1 LEASLEMY
9 EKSLAHLEEVDSKYN
24 ITKQAEKKAKGKLF
38 DSEVPFETLLIPR
51 PHRCGEK
58 IANSGITCCVRVC
71 VHVCMCVCVCVCAC
85 VRACVRVS
93 LQMEKEDREEGLA
106 ILAAA
111 TKELPSAQF
120 MAPDSLRFAL
130 PKQLQVWLSV
140 RGLQ

>member
-58 IANSGITCCVRVC
+58 IANS
-71 VHVCMCVCVCVCAC
+71 
-85 VRACVRVS
+85 VRVS